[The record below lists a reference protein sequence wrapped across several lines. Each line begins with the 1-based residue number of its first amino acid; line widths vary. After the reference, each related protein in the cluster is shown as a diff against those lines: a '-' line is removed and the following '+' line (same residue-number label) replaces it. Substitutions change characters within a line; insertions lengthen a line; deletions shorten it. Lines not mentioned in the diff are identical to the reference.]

1 MSPMPAVHSIGGYE
15 ISDRVLGAVRE
26 ASQRTGT
33 DFAYMMA
40 KAATESAFQ
49 PDAEASTSNATGLYQ
64 FIDST
69 WISMVHR
76 YGERYGL
83 DAQAS
88 RISQG
93 PGGALSVADPADRR
107 AILDLR
113 RDPRLSAL
121 MAGEYA
127 NENRAHLEQALRT
140 RVGPTELYMAHF
152 LGAHGGARFL
162 ETLRRAPDT
171 LGAQLFPAAAAA
183 NRPAFYERGSGR
195 PLTVRE
201 IYGAFDRRVQRT
213 MAMVGDLPGVRSQ
226 NAGRGTM
233 APATARPS
241 TVAAPRETGNEIPGG
256 RGYFAARPAPASFF
270 TAATRADPPGM
281 GWTHPAAETG
291 PANSEPPQPQ
301 PAPSARLGSHP
312 ASAAGP
318 AEDGGIVPPPPGGRQ
333 LSLWAVLTASS

>member
-1 MSPMPAVHSIGGYE
+1 MSPVPAVHSIGGYQ

-49 PDAEASTSNATGLYQ
+49 PDARAATSNATGLFQ

-83 DAQAS
+83 GAQAA
-88 RISQG
+88 RITPG
-93 PGGALSVADPADRR
+93 PGGALSIADPADRR

-127 NENRAHLEQALRT
+127 NENRAHLEQALRS
-140 RVGPTELYMAHF
+140 RIGPTELYMAHF

-162 ETLRRAPDT
+162 ETLRQAPDT

-201 IYGAFDRRVQRT
+201 IYGAFERRVQRT
-213 MAMVGDLPGVRSQ
+213 MAMVGDIPGGPPPQ
-226 NAGRGTM
+226 A
-233 APATARPS
+233 APTAASPPP
-241 TVAAPRETGNEIPGG
+241 TVAAPRETGNEVPGG

-270 TAATRADPPGM
+270 TAAARTTAPEQGWTRPAAVNEPADPVRP
-281 GWTHPAAETG
+281 HPRAA
-291 PANSEPPQPQ
+291 A
-301 PAPSARLGSHP
+301 HP

-318 AEDGGIVPPPPGGRQ
+318 GEPAGGDGSAPPPGGRQ

>member
-1 MSPMPAVHSIGGYE
+1 MSPMPAVHTLGHYR

-26 ASQRTGT
+26 ASRVTGT
-33 DFAYMMA
+33 DFGYMMA

-49 PDAEASTSNATGLYQ
+49 PDARAATSNATGLYQ

-76 YGERYGL
+76 YGAQYGL
-83 DAQAS
+83 ERHAA
-88 RISQG
+88 RISQTA
-93 PGGALSVADPADRR
+93 GGSLSVADPADRR

-127 NENRAHLEQALRT
+127 NENRAHLEHTLGS

-162 ETLRRAPDT
+162 DTLRRAPET

-183 NRPAFYERGSGR
+183 NRPAFYERESGR
-195 PLTVRE
+195 ALTVRE
-201 IYGAFDRRVQRT
+201 IYAAFDNRVRRT
-213 MAMVGDLPGVRSQ
+213 MAMVGELPAGPGAGAAVAARS
-226 NAGRGTM
+226 
-233 APATARPS
+233 APAGPP
-241 TVAAPRETGNEIPGG
+241 AAPRETGNEVPGG
-256 RGYFAARPAPASFF
+256 RGYFAARPTPASFF
-270 TAATRADPPGM
+270 TTAARSAAPEA
-281 GWTHPAAETG
+281 GWSRRDG
-291 PANSEPPQPQ
+291 DMPQ
-301 PAPSARLGSHP
+301 PADPTPMSRPAAMHP

-318 AEDGGIVPPPPGGRQ
+318 AESESAAPPPGGRQ